1 MGIGF
6 FGIKCLPYGFVRRFS
21 TLSAINLVGHTIK
34 GLIREGNLNA
44 ARQLFDE
51 NSHRLNTVVWNSMI
65 NEYIR
70 KKHFQ
75 LAEDLFDGMPHKDVV
90 SWNTI
95 FTGFRQ
101 MKDLEKCYKYF
112 LLMRELD
119 YMPNDL
125 TFTILISSFLDSGF
139 IVLTPQI
146 HGQVVSL
153 GLSMNDALVSAL
165 MRGYIDLGDRSS
177 FFRVFDEVLVKDVAP
192 WNVLILGYMKF
203 GFINE
208 AQNAFNEM
216 PVRNAFS
223 YSTLINGY
231 LKNKMLDR
239 ARCVFDLMK
248 DKDVVSWSTMVKGYV
263 QWGKFVEA
271 LDLFVFMLS
280 TETRPNHFT
289 FSIVLDACVGCSSLF
304 MGSQVHSCI
313 FKMGVPLDVIV
324 ATSLLDMYAK
334 CGDIE
339 AAYTVFQS
347 MVEKNLV
354 SWNCIIGGYARHG
367 LANRAMKEFERMI
380 NHGVQPDEITFTNVL
395 SACGHGGFVE
405 EGEMIFSSMKMKY
418 GVEPEME
425 HYACMVDLYGKSGKL
440 EKAEKLINEMP
451 FEPDVVVWGALL
463 GACGLHSSLKLGEA
477 AANGIF
483 KLEQDHPAVYWMMSK
498 MQGENGLW
506 NSVTEMKKMIKDKG
520 VRKQKAGSWVESP
533 I

>member
-1 MGIGF
+1 MGISF
-6 FGIKCLPYGFVRRFS
+6 FGINKRLPYAFFVRRFC
-21 TLSAINLVGHTIK
+21 TLSVIK
-34 GLIREGNLNA
+34 GFIREGNLNS

-65 NEYIR
+65 NELIK

-75 LAEDLFDGMPHKDVV
+75 IAEDLFDGMPHKDVV

-95 FTGFRQ
+95 FSGFRQ
-101 MKDLEKCYKYF
+101 MKDLDKCYRYF

-119 YMPNDL
+119 YMPNGL
-125 TFTILISSFLDSGF
+125 TFTILISSFLNSGF
-139 IVLTPQI
+139 TVLTPQF
-146 HGQVVSL
+146 HGQVISL
-153 GLSMNDALVSAL
+153 GISLNDALVSAL
-165 MRGYIDLGDRSS
+165 MRGYIDLGYRSS

-203 GFINE
+203 GLMND
-208 AQNAFNEM
+208 AQKAFNEM
-216 PVRNAFS
+216 PVKNAFS
-223 YSTLINGY
+223 YSTMINGY
-231 LKNKMLDR
+231 LKNKMLDK
-239 ARCVFDLMK
+239 ARCVFDLMNY
-248 DKDVVSWSTMVKGYV
+248 KDVVSWSTMVKGYV
-263 QWGKFVEA
+263 QWGKFDEA
-271 LDLFVFMLS
+271 LELFVFMLS
-280 TETRPNHFT
+280 TGTQPNHFT

-313 FKMGVPLDVIV
+313 CKIGIPLDVIV

-339 AAYTVFQS
+339 AAYSVFQS
-347 MVEKNLV
+347 MEEKNLV

-367 LANRAMKEFERMI
+367 LAYRAIEEFESMI
-380 NHGVQPDEITFTNVL
+380 SSCVKPDEITFINVL
-395 SACGHGGFVE
+395 SACGHAGLVD
-405 EGEMIFSSMKMKY
+405 EGEMIFTSMEMKY
-418 GVEPEME
+418 CVKPEME
-425 HYACMVDLYGKSGKL
+425 HYACMVDLYGKAGKL

-477 AANGIF
+477 AANGIY
-483 KLEQDHPAVYWMMSK
+483 KLEQNHPAVYLMLSK

-506 NSVTEMKKMIKDKG
+506 NSVTEMKKMIKDKR

-533 I
+533 T